1 MSSIKRVSYIKD
13 FGVFKDFNWE
23 NSKLDDFTKYNF
35 IYGWNYS
42 GKTTLSRVFA
52 SIGKAIENS
61 GEWQIELDDGNK
73 IKEKDSRPIDIAVFN
88 RDYVSSNLKDFT
100 TNNEGIETIFVLGA
114 KNVQQKIMLN
124 NISSELKRIGNEQA
138 RVGTEFK
145 TLGKKLDK
153 SKTDKAK
160 DIKLQFSIPEFD
172 KNNLDQI
179 YKEIIIPLEQYI
191 LDDENYKLQDNIYR
205 TYDNYSNIDNFIEN
219 PQINFGINIEDLKT
233 ILHKIPSINISIL
246 DIAGDGENI
255 VEWIYKGKQL
265 HQGKTKCLFCGNLLP
280 SDLYV
285 KLENYFTREY
295 ERMQSALS
303 DFENHI
309 SNQIIK
315 LEKITWPDEMRF
327 LPEFQKLYLVNKNVI
342 IDIRDKNIASLK
354 QIRDCIIKK
363 KNTIIEPLTAPLEDL
378 SKDCNSFAENIT
390 YLTDLL
396 NKNNAQIEQLGN
408 SKETAKRLL
417 LRHEIATWAI
427 NNNIQELKEKAESAL
442 KEKEILDREQKDLDS
457 KKLSIEQELSGISKG
472 ASKINEYLESFFGSK
487 KFNVEVINNK
497 YIIKRDGELAEKLSE
512 GEKTIIAFSH
522 FLASLD
528 DAQRGNIKDQIIFI
542 DDPIS
547 SLDSNHL
554 YMMYCVIY
562 KNFKDCRQLFITT
575 HNMEFFT
582 LIKNRGGFDGEKLYF
597 IELDDS
603 LRSNIKNA
611 PSVLAKFRSEYVYL
625 YWKLKT
631 VKDNCSD
638 WNNEDGYSKQYT
650 IQNIARR
657 FLDTYLG
664 ARKPDCNLWTDKLN
678 LITENI
684 YEQKLIDKFLNELSH
699 NSGGIQSMIS
709 FSNISECKKVI
720 DIIIN
725 GIKKNDLVHYEAL
738 ERAIGNSSSQT
749 ASSPQEGA

>member
-1 MSSIKRVSYIKD
+1 M
-13 FGVFKDFNWE
+13 
-23 NSKLDDFTKYNF
+23 
-35 IYGWNYS
+35 
-42 GKTTLSRVFA
+42 
-52 SIGKAIENS
+52 
-61 GEWQIELDDGNK
+61 
-73 IKEKDSRPIDIAVFN
+73 EK
-88 RDYVSSNLKDFT
+88 
-100 TNNEGIETIFVLGA
+100 
-114 KNVQQKIMLN
+114 
-124 NISSELKRIGNEQA
+124 
-138 RVGTEFK
+138 
-145 TLGKKLDK
+145 
-153 SKTDKAK
+153 
-160 DIKLQFSIPEFD
+160 
-172 KNNLDQI
+172 
-179 YKEIIIPLEQYI
+179 
-191 LDDENYKLQDNIYR
+191 
-205 TYDNYSNIDNFIEN
+205 
-219 PQINFGINIEDLKT
+219 PQINYGIDIENLKT
-233 ILHKIPSINISIL
+233 ILYKIPSININIL
-246 DIAGDGENI
+246 DVADGEDI

-280 SDLYV
+280 SDLYA
-285 KLENYFTREY
+285 KLENYFTKEY
-295 ERMQSALS
+295 EKMQSALS

-327 LPEFQKLYLVNKNVI
+327 LPEFQKSYLDNKNVV

-378 SKDCNSFAENIT
+378 SKDCNLFAENIT

-396 NKNNAQIEQLGN
+396 NKNNAQIERLGN
-408 SKETAKRLL
+408 SKKTAKESII
-417 LRHEIATWAI
+417 RHQIATWAI
-427 NNNIQELKEKAESAL
+427 NNNIPELEEKAESAL
-442 KEKEILDREQKDLDS
+442 KEKRTLDEKQKDLES
-457 KKLSIEQELSGISKG
+457 KKLSVEQELGGISKG

-487 KFNVEVINNK
+487 KFNVEVVNNR
-497 YIIKRDGELAEKLSE
+497 YTIKRDGELADKLSE

-528 DAQRGNIKDQIIFI
+528 DARRENIKDQIIFI

-562 KNFKDCRQLFITT
+562 ENFKDCKQLFITT
-575 HNMEFFT
+575 HNMEFFS
-582 LIKNRGGFDGEKLYF
+582 LIKNRGGFDGNKLYF

-611 PSVLAKFRSEYVYL
+611 PTVLTKYRSEYVYL
-625 YWKLKT
+625 YWNLQN

-664 ARKPDCNLWTDKLN
+664 ARKPDCKPWTDKLN

-684 YEQKLIDKFLNELSH
+684 YEQKLIDKFTNELSH
-699 NSGGIQSMIS
+699 NSSGIQNMIT

-720 DIIIN
+720 DLIIN

-749 ASSPQEGA
+749 ASSPQERA